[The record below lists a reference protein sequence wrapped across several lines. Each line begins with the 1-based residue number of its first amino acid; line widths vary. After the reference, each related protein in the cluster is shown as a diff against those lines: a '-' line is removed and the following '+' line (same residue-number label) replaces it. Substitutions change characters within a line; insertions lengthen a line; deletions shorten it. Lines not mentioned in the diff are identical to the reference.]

1 MFQQETRASIQNLE
15 NQISQLTSSMHKIEA
30 NKGRLLSQAEIN
42 PKENA
47 SVMTLRSG
55 KEVQIKTTTTGTQ
68 QRKEKSAESLNMP
81 TNKVS
86 KKNFLPSSNILIH
99 PPFLGQFARQ
109 KKKEIEN
116 EIFETFWKME
126 VNIPLLD
133 AIKQI
138 PLYAKYLKALC
149 TNKKRPNID
158 EKIRVREKV
167 SAIIQRKLP

>member
-1 MFQQETRASIQNLE
+1 MRASIRNLE

-68 QRKEKSAESLNMP
+68 QRKEKSTKSLNMP

-99 PPFLGQFARQ
+99 SPFPGQFAKKK

-116 EIFETFWKME
+116 EIFETFWKVE

-149 TNKKRPNID
+149 TNKK
-158 EKIRVREKV
+158 KAKY
-167 SAIIQRKLP
+167 